1 MDPQYVRFDWA
12 MKRMLRDKANHA
24 VLEGLITVLLGQK
37 YTISSI
43 LESEGNQQTED
54 DKFNRV
60 DLMAESEDGELIIV
74 EIQNTRELYYFHRIL
89 YGTSKAITEY
99 IKRGEKYDKVR
110 KVFSINIVY
119 FDMGQGEDY
128 VYHGRTTFRGLH
140 NPNDILKLT
149 KNQTESI
156 FGKQRVE
163 DVGMEDAGAIFPEYY
178 ILRVNDFNSVAKTP
192 IEEWMFFLK
201 NGEIRQDTKTPG
213 LIEARETLKYDMLS
227 PDDKKTYLRML
238 DNNAYAES
246 VIDTSFREGERQGE
260 EKGREK
266 GMKEGLQKGK
276 EIGREEGIEEGLR
289 QAREE
294 HLKQLKHIVISL
306 IDNGL
311 NNEAIAKALSI
322 TVEEVQKLRT

>member
-119 FDMGQGEDY
+119 FDMGQGED
-128 VYHGRTTFRGLH
+128 
-140 NPNDILKLT
+140 
-149 KNQTESI
+149 
-156 FGKQRVE
+156 
-163 DVGMEDAGAIFPEYY
+163 
-178 ILRVNDFNSVAKTP
+178 
-192 IEEWMFFLK
+192 
-201 NGEIRQDTKTPG
+201 
-213 LIEARETLKYDMLS
+213 
-227 PDDKKTYLRML
+227 
-238 DNNAYAES
+238 
-246 VIDTSFREGERQGE
+246 
-260 EKGREK
+260 
-266 GMKEGLQKGK
+266 
-276 EIGREEGIEEGLR
+276 
-289 QAREE
+289 
-294 HLKQLKHIVISL
+294 
-306 IDNGL
+306 
-311 NNEAIAKALSI
+311 
-322 TVEEVQKLRT
+322 